1 MPTLSQNRPALNIK
15 MQQCANL
22 FVATMVSQQFVADP
36 FTTDFIVI
44 PDKDRFQANTE
55 GGDVI
60 ANVTIADMIE
70 GKPYVV
76 EKIHADN
83 TLTVHFT
90 DGDFEGDAD
99 IALTGDGDAFAFVV
113 RSGVVRLAFPS
124 GVPGAAPDGALAA
137 DQNLA
142 DLDDADTALDNLGG
156 TTVGKAVFTAV
167 DAAAARTAIGAPA
180 ATAVVLKADKFT
192 FGPMALDT
200 VAANADAIRFRPGFA
215 GTLTAMVLDLSKSA
229 AGLDGTV
236 VVTPTVAGGATT
248 PANAQHAAAAVAGN
262 IVDTAITNG
271 GAFTADQEIVLA
283 TTGTNTVAGKTMV
296 TLEYTRT

>member
-60 ANVTIADMIE
+60 ANVRIADMIE

-124 GVPGAAPDGALAA
+124 GVPGAAPAGALAA

-142 DLDDADTALDNLGG
+142 DLTDADAALTSLGASAGGAAIFKGTA
-156 TTVGKAVFTAV
+156 T
-167 DAAAARTAIGAPA
+167 
-180 ATAVVLKADKFT
+180 FT
-192 FGPMALDT
+192 FGPVALDA

-283 TTGTNTVAGKTMV
+283 TSGTNTVAGKTMV